1 MEIDP
6 SESAKTYFDVT
17 CVMKNNECVNVTLV
31 SDDKLIWGSLK
42 FSDKNIKLIF
52 NKSTISLDFR
62 YWKIFIAT
70 YVLWTMIWIFLFS
83 QNIKVKYN
91 CNQCEFQNLILK

>member
-31 SDDKLIWGSLK
+31 SDDKLSWGSLK
-42 FSDKNIKLIF
+42 VSDKKKL
-52 NKSTISLDFR
+52 KLS
-62 YWKIFIAT
+62 
-70 YVLWTMIWIFLFS
+70 WTWQL
-83 QNIKVKYN
+83 NN
-91 CNQCEFQNLILK
+91 

>member
-6 SESAKTYFDVT
+6 SKSAKTYIDVT

-42 FSDKNIKLIF
+42 SSDKKKL
-52 NKSTISLDFR
+52 NLSST
-62 YWKIFIAT
+62 
-70 YVLWTMIWIFLFS
+70 S
-83 QNIKVKYN
+83 QQLV
-91 CNQCEFQNLILK
+91 

>member
-31 SDDKLIWGSLK
+31 SDDKLIWGSLR
-42 FSDKNIKLIF
+42 FSAKKN
-52 NKSTISLDFR
+52 
-62 YWKIFIAT
+62 
-70 YVLWTMIWIFLFS
+70 
-83 QNIKVKYN
+83 
-91 CNQCEFQNLILK
+91 

>member
-31 SDDKLIWGSLK
+31 CDDKLIWGSLK
-42 FSDKNIKLIF
+42 FSE
-52 NKSTISLDFR
+52 
-62 YWKIFIAT
+62 T
-70 YVLWTMIWIFLFS
+70 YLQQV
-83 QNIKVKYN
+83 NN
-91 CNQCEFQNLILK
+91 